1 MALPDS
7 NLIRD
12 FDGFG
17 LRCLQLNTLKNYSI
31 AADRVVVAA
40 ELDKFSRNMNS
51 PAEWDR
57 YWRIPSSKHCETIMA
72 IAKFPLKS
80 SHAARPEYGEALDGP
95 PQTDGAHAHSA
106 AGQRYPTLIECMSKR
121 NF

>member
-1 MALPDS
+1 MAPPDS
-7 NLIRD
+7 NLILD

-17 LRCLQLNTLKNYSI
+17 LRCLQLNTLKNYSV

-57 YWRIPSSKHCETIMA
+57 YWRIPSSKHLRGDNGDREM
-72 IAKFPLKS
+72 PLQVILRR
-80 SHAARPEYGEALDGP
+80 AARVRRGLDGS